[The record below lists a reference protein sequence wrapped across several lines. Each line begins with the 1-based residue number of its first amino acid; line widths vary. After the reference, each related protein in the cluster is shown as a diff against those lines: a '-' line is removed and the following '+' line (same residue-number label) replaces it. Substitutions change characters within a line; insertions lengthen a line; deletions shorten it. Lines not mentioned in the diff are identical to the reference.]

1 MKNTI
6 KIINTILKSTKKNSH
21 NNSKIEARNY
31 ILQRR
36 LEKSPQTP
44 IGFKSR
50 STSSYYMSISR

>member
-6 KIINTILKSTKKNSH
+6 NIFNTIFKSTKNNSH
-21 NNSKIEARNY
+21 NSSKIEARNY
-31 ILQRR
+31 ILHRR